1 MIILTCL
8 RYEVRVVAPP
18 VGQIL
23 LQQSVLLLSGPHEL
37 GLLPAGLGAPS
48 SQHQTNEDDHE
59 DQHWDDGQ
67 EYPHQGSHF
76 DSLRFILFSA
86 TLLQPT
92 EFLYYLIVSKKIMW
106 KLSSSAS
113 EFRHKVPL
121 SFVGIAFIIR
131 RQRAADVGRIQSK
144 FSNLDSL
151 FSRGGQH

>member
-1 MIILTCL
+1 M
-8 RYEVRVVAPP
+8 
-18 VGQIL
+18 L
-23 LQQSVLLLSGPHEL
+23 LVPRPHEL

-48 SQHQTNEDDHE
+48 SEDEADQDDHQ
-59 DQHWDDGQ
+59 DQDGDDGQ

-113 EFRHKVPL
+113 EFRHKVSL

>member
-18 VGQIL
+18 AGHQIL

-37 GLLPAGLGAPS
+37 GLLPARLGAS
-48 SQHQTNEDDHE
+48 GSQHQTNEDDHE

-67 EYPHQGSHF
+67 EYPHQRSHF
-76 DSLRFILFSA
+76 DSLRFMLFSA
-86 TLLQPT
+86 MLQPT

-113 EFRHKVPL
+113 EFRHKVSL

-131 RQRAADVGRIQSK
+131 RQQ
-144 FSNLDSL
+144 N
-151 FSRGGQH
+151 SRCWKDPEKVF